1 MNNIPWQPYIKG
13 FIAFLKLEKSLSEN
27 SISAYKQDLE
37 KLLQFFK
44 TKNVSKSPLEI
55 SSEELQSFIWWC
67 SELGMNPR
75 TQARVISGIKAFYKY
90 LLMEDLLTTNPTELL
105 ETPKIGRKLPEVLS
119 KEEIDKIISAID
131 LSKPRGE
138 RNKAIIETLY
148 SCGLRVSEC
157 INLKISNLFF
167 DMGFMKITGK
177 GNKERLVPVGS
188 YATKQIKNYV
198 DNVRI
203 HQDIQPGNEDFVFLN
218 RHGKKLT
225 RVMVFTIIKEL
236 SKAAGLKKNISPHT
250 FRHSFA
256 SHLIDGG
263 ADLRAVQDMLGH
275 ESITTT
281 EIYTHLDR
289 DYLRE
294 SIISYHPRERKRS

>member
-1 MNNIPWQPYIKG
+1 MPWQPYIKG

-27 SISAYKQDLE
+27 TILAYIKDLD

-44 TKNVSKSPLEI
+44 TTNVSKSPLEI

-90 LLMEDLLTTNPTELL
+90 LVMEDLLTTNPTELL
-105 ETPKIGRKLPEVLS
+105 EAPKIGRKLPEVLA
-119 KEEIDKIISAID
+119 KEEIDKIIATVD
-131 LSKPRGE
+131 LSKPEGE

-188 YATKQIKNYV
+188 YAIKQIKNYV

-203 HQDIQPGNEDFVFLN
+203 HLDIQPGNEDFVFLN
-218 RHGKKLT
+218 RRGKKLT

-236 SKAAGLKKNISPHT
+236 AKAAGIKKNISPHT

-294 SIISYHPRERKRS
+294 SIISYHPRERKK

>member
-1 MNNIPWQPYIKG
+1 MSWQPYIKG

-27 SISAYKQDLE
+27 TISAYKQDLD

-44 TKNVSKSPLEI
+44 TKNLSKSPTDI
-55 SSEELQSFIWWC
+55 TSEELQTFIGWC

-75 TQARVISGIKAFYKY
+75 TQARVVSGIKAFYKY
-90 LLMEDLLTTNPTELL
+90 LVMEDLVTTNPTELL
-105 ETPKIGRKLPEVLS
+105 ETPKIGRNLPEVLS
-119 KEEIDKIISAID
+119 KEEIDNIIAAID
-131 LSKPRGE
+131 LSKPEGE

-157 INLKISNLFF
+157 VNLLISNLFF
-167 DMGFMKITGK
+167 EMGFMKITGK
-177 GNKERLVPVGS
+177 GNKERLVPVGY
-188 YATKQIKNYV
+188 YAIKQIKNYV

-203 HQDIQPGNEDFVFLN
+203 HLDIQPGNEDFVFLN
-218 RHGKKLT
+218 RRGKKLT

-236 SKAAGLKKNISPHT
+236 AKAAGIKKNISPHT

-263 ADLRAVQDMLGH
+263 ANLRAVQDMLGH

-281 EIYTHLDR
+281 EIYTHLDK

-294 SIISYHPRERKRS
+294 SIISFHPREKKR